1 MPEERRVVTVV
12 FADVMGSTA
21 LGEAN
26 DPEDVR
32 AVLGRY
38 YAIARE
44 VVAEHGGT
52 LEKFIG
58 DAVMAVF
65 GIPRA
70 HGDDADRALA
80 AALTLRERV
89 AADSHTAALRLR
101 IGVNTGEV
109 VAAREAAGGDFLITG
124 DAVNIAARLQQ
135 HAEEGAIL
143 VGERT
148 RRAVAG
154 AFRFGD
160 EQRVAVKG
168 KAAPLAAAALLEQL
182 QGRRVQRAPFLGRA
196 TDLAQLDLVAKRAF
210 GERRPQLVTISAPA
224 GTGKSRLIEEFA
236 ARLGD
241 DVVVATAQCLPYG
254 AAVTFLPLR
263 GLLRGLLRIEDDEGL
278 MAPLQSAFTAAGHNA
293 QDAQRLC
300 AVIGATLGDARET
313 ERRDRDEIFAAWRL
327 LIEVLAGRGPLVVVF
342 EDLHWA
348 SDTLLDLVE
357 HVTVSRTS
365 APLVMV
371 ALARPELL
379 DRRPTWG
386 GGRRNFTS
394 LALEPLSANEA
405 RQLVGVLTEVV
416 PGRIA
421 DRIVERAGGN
431 PFFVGELVRAYED
444 HRRAGT
450 QDDDIVLPDTVHAT
464 VLARID
470 GLPAVERS
478 VLEFAAVAGR
488 TARAAAVGTLLPDL
502 EPSQIA
508 DALEALAER
517 ELLTPQG
524 AGSYTFRHIVIREV
538 AYATLPRADRVR
550 AHLRLARWLEEDAP
564 AHGNELVELT
574 AYHYRQAISLSPG
587 GRVPEGLPVATVIR
601 ALERAAQVASNG
613 GAFIEAEQQLRE
625 AIRLGPAEERL
636 RLSELLGDLMRFGD
650 AAIDGYAEAFD
661 LWKANAGGDPGV
673 GARLMVRRLDV
684 LSRWSGSLSRPVY
697 GDEFDALVAVARGL
711 LDSAPDEMLEAQL
724 ACARAFQS
732 NADATAPAILVNLVR
747 DVESARRLSS
757 ARGDA
762 EGESEALDALGA
774 IYRSG
779 YGDYEQAL
787 RFGRQRI
794 ASSARLGLLERVDAW
809 SVSVWDLAL
818 LGRYGEGI
826 ATYEEARRALRAG
839 EPDFMLS
846 HAVTWATYCAAICG
860 RWDNALSFAD
870 TLISMREQGGNA
882 VGRFTTPAF
891 IVAIRVAAARL
902 DATRLARYRSVFAA
916 IADLSAIQ
924 PPSRLLWEAFIGS
937 DARIAREYLLQPTG
951 QRERKAELIAM
962 ILFEVGERIPE
973 SELDEIER
981 QGVRDPALMTLRIQ
995 AARALNRG
1003 TPELRE
1009 VIAAMDQGDL
1019 VSDAARAAALLAMRT
1034 GTTADRE
1041 DAERRLRAHGDL
1053 LYLQR
1058 LAEELPAR

>member
-1 MPEERRVVTVV
+1 MPEERRVVTVI

-21 LGEAN
+21 LGEAT

-38 YAIARE
+38 YGIARE

-65 GIPRA
+65 GIPQA

-80 AALTLRERV
+80 AALTLRQRV
-89 AADSHTAALRLR
+89 AADAQTAALRLR

-109 VAAREAAGGDFLITG
+109 VAARDAAGGDFLVTG

-154 AFRFGD
+154 AFRFED
-160 EQRVAVKG
+160 EQRLAVKG
-168 KAAPLAAAALLEQL
+168 KAASLAAATLVEQL
-182 QGRRVQRAPFLGRA
+182 QGRRAQGTPFLGRA
-196 TDLAQLDLVAKRAF
+196 TDLAQLELVARRAF
-210 GERRPQLVTISAPA
+210 AERRPQLVTISAPA
-224 GTGKSRLIEEFA
+224 GTGKSRLVDEFA
-236 ARLGD
+236 ARLGGE
-241 DVVVATAQCLPYG
+241 VVVATAQCLPYG

-263 GLLRGLLRIEDDEGL
+263 GLLRGLLRLERDDGL
-278 MAPLQSAFTAAGHNA
+278 IAPLRAVLTAAGHSDT
-293 QDAQRLC
+293 DAQRLC
-300 AVIGATLGDARET
+300 AIIGATLGDTGDT
-313 ERRDRDEIFAAWRL
+313 ERHDRDEIFAAWRL

-394 LALEPLSANEA
+394 LALEPLTAAEA
-405 RQLVGVLTEVV
+405 RQLVGVLTEIV

-444 HRRAGT
+444 RRRAGT
-450 QDDDIVLPDTVHAT
+450 LDDDIVLPDTVHAT

-470 GLPAVERS
+470 GLPASERS

-488 TARAAAVGTLLPDL
+488 TARAAAIGTLLPHLDAA
-502 EPSQIA
+502 EIA
-508 DALEALAER
+508 TALDALVER

-524 AGSYTFRHIVIREV
+524 AGAYTFRHIVIREV

-587 GRVPEGLPVATVIR
+587 GRVPEGLPVATVMR

-613 GAFIEAEQQLRE
+613 GAYREARQQLGE
-625 AIRLGPAEERL
+625 AIRIAPAEEHL
-636 RLSELLGDLMRFGD
+636 RLSELLGDLLRFGD
-650 AAIDGYAEAFD
+650 AAIDGYAQAFALWEATPG
-661 LWKANAGGDPGV
+661 ADPSV
-673 GARLMVRRLDV
+673 GARLMVKRLSV
-684 LSRWSGSLSRPVY
+684 LGRWSGSLSRPLE
-697 GDEFDALVAVARGL
+697 DHEFDALVTVARQL
-711 LDSAPDEMLEAQL
+711 LRGAPDEMLEAQL
-724 ACARAFQS
+724 ACARAFQARAAVTGAS
-732 NADATAPAILVNLVR
+732 ALADLAREVG
-747 DVESARRLSS
+747 SARRLY
-757 ARGDA
+757 AERGDA
-762 EGESEALDALGA
+762 EAESAALDALGSL
-774 IYRSG
+774 YRDC
-779 YGDYEQAL
+779 YFDFERAL
-787 RFGRQRI
+787 EFGRERI
-794 ASSARLGLLERVDAW
+794 ANSARLGLLERADAW
-809 SVSVWDLAL
+809 SVSVWDLTL
-818 LGRYGEGI
+818 LGRYHDAI
-826 ATYEEARRALRAG
+826 DAYDAARRALRAG
-839 EPDFMLS
+839 EPDYILA
-846 HAVTWATYCAAICG
+846 HAAAWATYSAMLCG
-860 RWDNALSFAD
+860 RWDDSQRLAD
-870 TLISMREQGGNA
+870 GVISMREQVGEGI
-882 VGRFTTPAF
+882 GRFTTPALF
-891 IVAIRVAAARL
+891 AAIRVAAARL
-902 DATRLARYRSVFAA
+902 DATRLARARSVFAA
-916 IADLSAIQ
+916 VADIPRLH
-924 PPSRLLWEAFIGS
+924 PPSRWLWESFIES
-937 DARIAREYLLQPTG
+937 DTRMAREYLLQPTG
-951 QRERKAELIAM
+951 QRERKSELIAM
-962 ILFEVGERIPE
+962 ILFDVGELIPE
-973 SELDEIER
+973 PELDAIER
-981 QGVRDPALMTLRIQ
+981 QVEREPAVMTLRLH

-1003 TPELRE
+1003 VPELRE
-1009 VIAAMDQGDL
+1009 VISALDQGDL
-1019 VSDAARAAALLAMRT
+1019 VFDAARATALLAMRT
-1034 GTTADRE
+1034 GAAADRE
-1041 DAERRLRAHGDL
+1041 DAERRLQALGDL
-1053 LYLQR
+1053 LFLAR
-1058 LAEELPAR
+1058 LAEGASR